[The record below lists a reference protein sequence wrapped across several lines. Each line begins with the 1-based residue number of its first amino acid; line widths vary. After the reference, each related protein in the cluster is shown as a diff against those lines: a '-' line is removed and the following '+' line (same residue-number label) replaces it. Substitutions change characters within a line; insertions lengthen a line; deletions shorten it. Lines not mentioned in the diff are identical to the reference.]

1 MESSGIQTLY
11 ERSEESFNLRYNPY
25 IGDGDSSS
33 YSNIDRTRP
42 YGQAFFVEKD
52 ECVGHVT
59 KRMGT
64 GLREIIKSE
73 KGNYLFQ
80 FLFDISIVCTN
91 DLIFLKN
98 IYQWHS

>member
-1 MESSGIQTLY
+1 MESSGIKTLY
-11 ERSEESFNLRYNPY
+11 GRSEENFNLRYNPY

-91 DLIFLKN
+91 VLIFLKN

>member
-1 MESSGIQTLY
+1 METAGVQRLF
-11 ERSEESFNLRYNPY
+11 ERSEEELGLRYNPY

-33 YSNIDRTRP
+33 YNNIDHVRP

-64 GLREIIKSE
+64 NLREVVRSE
-73 KGNYLFQ
+73 KGNAVF
-80 FLFDISIVCTN
+80 N
-91 DLIFLKN
+91 IFV
-98 IYQWHS
+98 STE